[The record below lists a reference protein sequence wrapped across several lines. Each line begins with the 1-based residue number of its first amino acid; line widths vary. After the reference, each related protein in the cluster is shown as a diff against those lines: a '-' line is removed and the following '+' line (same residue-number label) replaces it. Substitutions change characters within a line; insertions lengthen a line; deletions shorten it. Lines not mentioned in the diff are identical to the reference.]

1 MEENNNA
8 TQIDEAKAR
17 KFRRMG
23 YAILGGLALALS
35 IVLAYAMVSGVN
47 NDTAMDPYTGEV
59 VK

>member
-8 TQIDEAKAR
+8 PQIDESKAR
-17 KFRRMG
+17 KIRRMG

-35 IVLAYAMVSGVN
+35 IVLGYAMVSGVN
-47 NDTAMDPYTGEV
+47 HDAALDPFTGES